1 MRDIFSEGLLYLDLL
16 ELYGS
21 SYAVAEL
28 CGVAQSN
35 VFRGA
40 NACAKL
46 LNLGLSKDRRSGT
59 YSVSRN
65 QDVQRDL
72 RRLNQRLRAR
82 ENGQLRAVAPDH
94 WLPVLSGRDA
104 GLLRSLPIRWG
115 NPLESLE
122 SLEQGLL
129 DLVVLPSWQLQA
141 HIPWPPRARRVD
153 LYVPHPPFVATELSP
168 IALRLCTLAT
178 HPLQQTPG
186 RDPQEFSLAVTA
198 DLPDP
203 SRHWQGAIT
212 AWPSGRLNRQEEL
225 SAALEEEPELVV
237 LVPDPDLEALQGQ
250 LQPLETILPLPAW
263 MLLVSLPAL
272 VTEPLHQ
279 QLTGLLRTGML
290 HSRNPQPNPL
300 ASVHPLLQ
308 NPPTEARGAS

>member
-94 WLPVLSGRDA
+94 WLPALTGREA
-104 GLLRSLPIRWG
+104 GLLRPLPVRWD
-115 NPLESLE
+115 NPLASLE
-122 SLEQGLL
+122 HLEQGLL
-129 DLVVLPSWQLQA
+129 DLVVLPSWCLQSQ
-141 HIPWPPRARRVD
+141 IPWPPRARRVD
-153 LYVPHPPFVATELSP
+153 LFVPYPPFAATELSP
-168 IALRLCTLAT
+168 IALRLCSLVN
-178 HPLQQTPG
+178 HPLQQGQG
-186 RDPQEFSLAVTA
+186 RDPEDFRLAVAA

-203 SRHWQGAIT
+203 SPHWQGEIT
-212 AWPSGRLNRQEEL
+212 AWPSGQLSRLEEVR
-225 SAALEEEPELVV
+225 AALQAEPELLV
-237 LVPDPDLEALQGQ
+237 LVPEPDLATMQEVVR
-250 LQPLETILPLPAW
+250 PLEPVLPLQAW

-272 VTEPLHQ
+272 VNEPLHK
-279 QLTGLLRTGML
+279 QLTSLLRTAAQNTWGP
-290 HSRNPQPNPL
+290 HPKPL
-300 ASVHPLLQ
+300 AFVHPIVQ
-308 NPPTEARGAS
+308 TSRSEARGAS